1 MVRLGAT
8 FQPIVFHFFLSE
20 QRWLIVVWSL
30 LFRYCVSVFTSD
42 GAGEAEL
49 FFHKAAAGVVG
60 RQLMPLLHQRY
71 PGHHSV
77 GDISRVARHETGIP
91 QEISRLVGQKYK
103 LLVCISKKWKTSNS
117 EDLCFQ
123 VCRIEETY
131 KPELPPLAFA
141 ASMGSAGASS
151 SASGSG

>member
-1 MVRLGAT
+1 
-8 FQPIVFHFFLSE
+8 
-20 QRWLIVVWSL
+20 
-30 LFRYCVSVFTSD
+30 
-42 GAGEAEL
+42 
-49 FFHKAAAGVVG
+49 
-60 RQLMPLLHQRY
+60 LMPLLHQRY

-151 SASGSG
+151 SANGSG

>member
-1 MVRLGAT
+1 
-8 FQPIVFHFFLSE
+8 
-20 QRWLIVVWSL
+20 
-30 LFRYCVSVFTSD
+30 
-42 GAGEAEL
+42 
-49 FFHKAAAGVVG
+49 
-60 RQLMPLLHQRY
+60 LMPLLHQRY

-141 ASMGSAGASS
+141 ASMGSTRASS
-151 SASGSG
+151 LASGSG